1 MQIHRNE
8 VVFAVVLCY
17 NKAARNGRDASR
29 LYEGEMTLEAVFQ
42 SQGLID
48 FEGSILLWIQNN
60 LRSGFLDPIMKAIT
74 MLGDKGLIWILITLA
89 LLIARRTR
97 KLGVMC
103 AASMVFGLIITN
115 LIIKNWAARIR
126 PYEMVQGLNCIVPL
140 AKDWS
145 FPSGHT
151 TNSLACAWVIFR
163 KAPKKFGVPA
173 LILAIL
179 IAFSRLY
186 VGIHYPTDVLGG
198 AVIGLGSAC
207 LAMLLVPRLEKRFP
221 KLAETVYRV

>member
-1 MQIHRNE
+1 M
-8 VVFAVVLCY
+8 
-17 NKAARNGRDASR
+17 
-29 LYEGEMTLEAVFQ
+29 EAVFQ
-42 SQGLID
+42 SQGLIE

-60 LRSGFLDPIMKAIT
+60 LRSDFLDPIMKAIT

-103 AASMVFGLIITN
+103 AASMVFGLIVTN

-151 TNSLACAWVIFR
+151 TNSLACAWVLFR
-163 KAPKKFGVPA
+163 KAPRKFGVPA

-198 AVIGLGSAC
+198 IAAAALTVGAVRAGL
-207 LAMLLVPRLEKRFP
+207 R
-221 KLAETVYRV
+221 

>member
-1 MQIHRNE
+1 M
-8 VVFAVVLCY
+8 
-17 NKAARNGRDASR
+17 
-29 LYEGEMTLEAVFQ
+29 EAVFQ

-74 MLGDKGLIWILITLA
+74 MLGDKGIIWILITLA
-89 LLIARRTR
+89 LLVVRRTR

-103 AASMVFGLIITN
+103 AASMVFGLIVTN

-151 TNSLACAWVIFR
+151 TNSLACAWVLFR
-163 KAPKKFGVPA
+163 KTPKKYGVPA

-179 IAFSRLY
+179 ISLSRLY

-198 AVIGLGSAC
+198 ALIGICSAC

>member
-1 MQIHRNE
+1 M
-8 VVFAVVLCY
+8 
-17 NKAARNGRDASR
+17 
-29 LYEGEMTLEAVFQ
+29 EAVFR

-74 MLGDKGLIWILITLA
+74 MLGDKGMIWILITLA
-89 LLIARRTR
+89 LLIMRRTR

-103 AASMVFGLIITN
+103 AASMVFGLIVTN

-151 TNSLACAWVIFR
+151 TNSLACAWVLFR

-198 AVIGLGSAC
+198 ALIGLGSAC

>member
-1 MQIHRNE
+1 
-8 VVFAVVLCY
+8 
-17 NKAARNGRDASR
+17 
-29 LYEGEMTLEAVFQ
+29 MTLEAVFQ

-103 AASMVFGLIITN
+103 AASMVFGLIVTN

-151 TNSLACAWVIFR
+151 TNSLACAWVLFR
-163 KAPKKFGVPA
+163 KAPRKFGVPA
-173 LILAIL
+173 LILAVL

>member
-1 MQIHRNE
+1 M
-8 VVFAVVLCY
+8 
-17 NKAARNGRDASR
+17 
-29 LYEGEMTLEAVFQ
+29 EAVFQ

-103 AASMVFGLIITN
+103 AASMVFGLIVTN

-140 AKDWS
+140 VKDWS

-151 TNSLACAWVIFR
+151 TNSLACAWVLFR

-198 AVIGLGSAC
+198 ALIGLGSAC

>member
-1 MQIHRNE
+1 M
-8 VVFAVVLCY
+8 
-17 NKAARNGRDASR
+17 
-29 LYEGEMTLEAVFQ
+29 EAVFQ

-103 AASMVFGLIITN
+103 AASMVFGLIVTN

-126 PYEMVQGLNCIVPL
+126 PYEMVQGL
-140 AKDWS
+140 
-145 FPSGHT
+145 
-151 TNSLACAWVIFR
+151 
-163 KAPKKFGVPA
+163 
-173 LILAIL
+173 
-179 IAFSRLY
+179 
-186 VGIHYPTDVLGG
+186 
-198 AVIGLGSAC
+198 
-207 LAMLLVPRLEKRFP
+207 
-221 KLAETVYRV
+221 

>member
-1 MQIHRNE
+1 M
-8 VVFAVVLCY
+8 
-17 NKAARNGRDASR
+17 
-29 LYEGEMTLEAVFQ
+29 EAVFQ

-60 LRSGFLDPIMKAIT
+60 LRSDFLDPIMKAIT

-151 TNSLACAWVIFR
+151 TNSLACAWVLFR

-198 AVIGLGSAC
+198 ALIGLASAC
-207 LAMLLVPRLEKRFP
+207 LAMVLVPRLEKRFP

>member
-1 MQIHRNE
+1 M
-8 VVFAVVLCY
+8 
-17 NKAARNGRDASR
+17 NK
-29 LYEGEMTLEAVFQ
+29 GEMTLEAVFQ

-97 KLGVMC
+97 KLGMMC
-103 AASMVFGLIITN
+103 AVSMVFGLVVTN
-115 LIIKNWAARIR
+115 LLIKNWAARIR
-126 PYEMVQGLNCIVPL
+126 PYEVVQGLKCIVPL
-140 AKDWS
+140 ADDWS

-151 TNSLACAWVIFR
+151 TNSLACAWVLFR
-163 KAPKKFGVPA
+163 KTPKKCGVPA

-186 VGIHYPTDVLGG
+186 VGIHYPTDVLAGL
-198 AVIGLGSAC
+198 VIGITSAC

-221 KLAETVYRV
+221 KLAETVYRI

>member
-1 MQIHRNE
+1 M
-8 VVFAVVLCY
+8 FAVVLCY
-17 NKAARNGRDASR
+17 NKAARNGRGASR

-42 SQGLID
+42 SQGLIE

-60 LRSGFLDPIMKAIT
+60 LRSDFLDPIMKAIT

-103 AASMVFGLIITN
+103 AASMVFGLIVTN

>member
-1 MQIHRNE
+1 M
-8 VVFAVVLCY
+8 
-17 NKAARNGRDASR
+17 NK
-29 LYEGEMTLEAVFQ
+29 GEMTLEAVFQ

-97 KLGVMC
+97 KLGMMC
-103 AASMVFGLIITN
+103 AVSMVFGLVVTN
-115 LIIKNWAARIR
+115 LLIKNWAARIR
-126 PYEMVQGLNCIVPL
+126 PYEVVQGLKCIVPL
-140 AKDWS
+140 ADDWS

-151 TNSLACAWVIFR
+151 TNSLACAWVLFR
-163 KAPKKFGVPA
+163 KTPKKCGVPA

-186 VGIHYPTDVLGG
+186 VGIHYPTDVLAGL
-198 AVIGLGSAC
+198 VIGIASAC

-221 KLAETVYRV
+221 KLAETVYRI

>member
-1 MQIHRNE
+1 MI
-8 VVFAVVLCY
+8 ADILCY
-17 NKAARNGRDASR
+17 NEATIARTGAWR
-29 LYEGEMTLEAVFQ
+29 LYKGEMTLEAVFQ
-42 SQGLID
+42 SQGLIG

-60 LRSGFLDPIMKAIT
+60 LRSDFLDPIMKAIT
-74 MLGDKGLIWILITLA
+74 MLGDKGMIWILITLV
-89 LLIARRTR
+89 LLILRRTR
-97 KLGVMC
+97 PLGVIC

-126 PYEMVQGLNCIVPL
+126 PYEVVQGLKCIVPL
-140 AKDWS
+140 ADDWS

-151 TNSLACAWVIFR
+151 TNSLACAWVLFR
-163 KAPKKFGVPA
+163 RTPKKCGVPA

-198 AVIGLGSAC
+198 AVIGICCAC
-207 LAMLLVPRLEKRFP
+207 LAMWLVPKLEKKFP
-221 KLAETVYRV
+221 KLTETVYRV

>member
-1 MQIHRNE
+1 M
-8 VVFAVVLCY
+8 
-17 NKAARNGRDASR
+17 
-29 LYEGEMTLEAVFQ
+29 EAVFQ

-74 MLGDKGLIWILITLA
+74 MLGDKGLIWILITLV
-89 LLIARRTR
+89 LLIMRRTR

-103 AASMVFGLIITN
+103 AASMVFGLIVTN

-151 TNSLACAWVIFR
+151 TNSLACAWVLFR

-198 AVIGLGSAC
+198 ALIGLGSAC

>member
-1 MQIHRNE
+1 M
-8 VVFAVVLCY
+8 
-17 NKAARNGRDASR
+17 
-29 LYEGEMTLEAVFQ
+29 EAVFQ

-103 AASMVFGLIITN
+103 AASMVFGLIVTN

-151 TNSLACAWVIFR
+151 TNSLACAWVLFR

-198 AVIGLGSAC
+198 TLIGLGSAC

>member
-1 MQIHRNE
+1 M
-8 VVFAVVLCY
+8 
-17 NKAARNGRDASR
+17 
-29 LYEGEMTLEAVFQ
+29 EAVFQ

-97 KLGVMC
+97 KLGMMC
-103 AASMVFGLIITN
+103 AVSMVFGLVVTN
-115 LIIKNWAARIR
+115 LLIKNWAARIR
-126 PYEMVQGLNCIVPL
+126 PYEVVQGLKCIVPL
-140 AKDWS
+140 ADDWS

-151 TNSLACAWVIFR
+151 TNSLACAWVLFR
-163 KAPKKFGVPA
+163 KTPKKCGVPA

-186 VGIHYPTDVLGG
+186 VGIHYPTDVLAGL
-198 AVIGLGSAC
+198 VIGITSAC

-221 KLAETVYRV
+221 KLAETVYRI